1 MIPIRRLIIGGLVVA
16 VASVALSR
24 AQTDCGLADRLD
36 FPLERSVTTVV
47 QGFGVPS
54 VRHQGRYH
62 TGEDWVFTTAESVGQ
77 PVRAMATGRVSFS
90 SPTAWGRD
98 GGVVIVEHRFSDG
111 TTVNSVYGHLS
122 EAGGI
127 AFPARFSC
135 VTVGQ
140 AIGTIAA
147 GVRPAPHL
155 HFEIRAHDPDTP
167 GAGYIA
173 ASPAESGYF
182 APSDFIL
189 NTQTWLRPSNTFRT
203 PVLHGVLSA
212 PVVLDDYSLL
222 YLDTRYQLRRAL
234 PDGRILWRSRLERP
248 AVAVIAFQ
256 RQSWLVWADGTYQAV
271 DVGTGALGEAWRIS
285 GLQPVGEP
293 FSAAGWRIYPTA
305 NDTLTAV
312 DEARREVVWRV
323 GDVPPPVAVTVAS
336 VGGNAIIGL
345 LTAENE
351 VIQIAASGVILSR
364 QALRR
369 PAALASSGA
378 GDLLVYTW
386 GGLYTVDLNG
396 RWQPFPVEA
405 GKAGDSAALWRDERG
420 LLAFDG
426 QTLRSFDLTNTLQWQ
441 VDVPNVRGRVSL
453 LRLDGRA
460 ALVSSGGQI
469 ATVSANGALC
479 NQAQVAPQRRGFVW
493 QTLSADGTWR
503 LVAANHL
510 IGFNWLRFNQNCL

>member
-1 MIPIRRLIIGGLVVA
+1 MIFVRRLIFGGLFA
-16 VASVALSR
+16 VLASVTH
-24 AQTDCGLADRLD
+24 AQADCGLADRLD
-36 FPLERSVTTVV
+36 FPLERGATTVV
-47 QGFGVPS
+47 QAFGVPS

-77 PVRAMATGRVSFS
+77 PVRAIATGRVSFS

-111 TTVNSVYGHLS
+111 TTANSVYGHLS

-140 AIGTIAA
+140 AVGTIAA

-155 HFEIRAHDPDTP
+155 HFEIRAQDPDTP
-167 GAGYIA
+167 GAGYTTA
-173 ASPAESGYF
+173 PPAENGYY

-189 NTQTWLRPSNTFRT
+189 NLQTWLRPSHAFHT

-212 PVVLDDYSLL
+212 PVVLDDYSQL

-234 PDGRILWRSRLERP
+234 PDGRILWRNRLERP
-248 AVAVIAFQ
+248 AVAVVAFQ
-256 RQSWLVWADGTYQAV
+256 RRSWLVWGDGTYQAV
-271 DVGTGALGEAWRIS
+271 DVGTGSLGESWRVS
-285 GLQPVGEP
+285 GLQPIAEP
-293 FSAAGWRIYPTA
+293 FSAAGLRVYPTA
-305 NDTLTAV
+305 GDTLTAV
-312 DEARREVVWRV
+312 DETQRAVAWRV
-323 GDVPPPVAVTVAS
+323 ADVPPPVAVAVAEVS
-336 VGGNAIIGL
+336 GNAVIGL
-345 LTAENE
+345 LTAGHE
-351 VIQIAASGVILSR
+351 VIQMAASGVILSR

-369 PAALASSGA
+369 PAALGSSRA

-396 RWQPFPVEA
+396 RWQPYPVEA
-405 GKAGDSAALWRDERG
+405 GQAGASAALWRDERG

-426 QTLRSFDLTNTLQWQ
+426 QTLRAFDLTNALQWQ

-453 LRLDGRA
+453 VRLDGRA

-469 ATVSANGALC
+469 VTVSANGALC

-493 QTLSADGTWR
+493 QALSADGVWR
-503 LVAANHL
+503 IAAANHL
-510 IGFNWLRFNQNCL
+510 IGFNWLRFNQTCL